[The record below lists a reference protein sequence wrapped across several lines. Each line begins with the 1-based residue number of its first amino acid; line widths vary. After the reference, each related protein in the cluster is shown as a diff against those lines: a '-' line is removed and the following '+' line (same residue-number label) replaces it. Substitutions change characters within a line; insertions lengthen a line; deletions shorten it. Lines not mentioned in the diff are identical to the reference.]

1 MGLLNDKKISVVVPV
16 YNTEEY
22 LEECF
27 ESIFNQ
33 SYKNMEVIAIND
45 GSTDGSFY
53 RLKQIQK
60 KYPDLIV
67 KNQINHGLG
76 ATRNVGIS
84 ATSGEYL
91 YFMDSDDIIET
102 DMFEKA
108 VMLLEDNNCDF
119 VGFQADIFGDIEGKN
134 INQYMYVD
142 KYLENKKIYEGIEV
156 QEKYFLKLPLYN
168 IPFCIYK
175 RSFFENNNLYFM
187 EGVIHEDEEFYWHMM
202 AYNPKLIV
210 SKEVMYHRRYRR
222 ASIMTNVN
230 HEFRFKSRLQV
241 FARISDEAPN
251 ELSDIYLYHAISCL
265 NLSLREAI
273 LKDYLPDK
281 DDLSFIESFLNR
293 KMKVLPV
300 VSVLHKLLF
309 FSYMNK
315 LEKNGYQFDRKDSLI
330 RAIKEDVFF
339 DEMLSELYV
348 NSSKIAIYGTG
359 DFAQI
364 VLDSLEMA
372 LGYFSADIVYLD
384 TFVKTGERQFRE
396 KSVFNY
402 QDVNLEKFNMILIL
416 SELYDAEIR
425 ENISSVCNLEKTVSL
440 IQYIS

>member
-1 MGLLNDKKISVVVPV
+1 
-16 YNTEEY
+16 
-22 LEECF
+22 
-27 ESIFNQ
+27 
-33 SYKNMEVIAIND
+33 
-45 GSTDGSFY
+45 
-53 RLKQIQK
+53 
-60 KYPDLIV
+60 
-67 KNQINHGLG
+67 
-76 ATRNVGIS
+76 
-84 ATSGEYL
+84 
-91 YFMDSDDIIET
+91 
-102 DMFEKA
+102 
-108 VMLLEDNNCDF
+108 
-119 VGFQADIFGDIEGKN
+119 
-134 INQYMYVD
+134 
-142 KYLENKKIYEGIEV
+142 
-156 QEKYFLKLPLYN
+156 
-168 IPFCIYK
+168 
-175 RSFFENNNLYFM
+175 
-187 EGVIHEDEEFYWHMM
+187 MM

-241 FARISDEAPN
+241 FTRISDEAPN

-425 ENISSVCNLEKTVSL
+425 ENISSVCNLEKAVSL